1 MLSALLVAAGLVLL
15 AWFPASEALD
25 AYRRAQ
31 TAEAVSARFEASDE
45 DESDEGA
52 TEELLAQAQA
62 YNALLAGASSE
73 DFGVAAEDVWDYED
87 QLSADGHDTAIGY
100 VAIPSLS
107 LTVPIYRGTSDAAL
121 SAGAGHL
128 ESSSLPVGGAS
139 THAVICGHSGA
150 AGTRCFD
157 DLEQL
162 EEGDVFALVVLGE
175 VLAYRV
181 TSIETVLPEDVDSL
195 GIVEGEDLCTLVTCT
210 PYGVNDHRLLVHAE
224 RCEADEELL
233 AYLGLSAE
241 ESAAASTLASGRLA
255 PLAAACL
262 ATAVA
267 AGVAVLQGRG
277 RKRRKARRRI
287 RSWSRGEPR
296 SAAARYAAAGS
307 SFRRDRA
314 RKAQKNGRAEHS
326 ELAGR
331 ARNAGRAG
339 QTGWMDQA
347 GQAGQAGQT
356 GRAG

>member
-1 MLSALLVAAGLVLL
+1 MLSALLVAAGLALL
-15 AWFPASEALD
+15 AWFPASEAVD

-31 TAEAVSARFEASDE
+31 TAEAVSARYEASDE
-45 DESDEGA
+45 NASGESA

-62 YNALLAGASSE
+62 YNALLAGTSPE
-73 DFGVAAEDVWDYED
+73 DFGIAAEEVWDYED

-107 LTVPIYRGTSDAAL
+107 LTVPIYHGTSDATL

-139 THAVICGHSGA
+139 THAVLCGHSGA

-181 TSIETVLPEDVDSL
+181 TSIETVLPEDVNSL

-233 AYLGLSAE
+233 SYLGLSAE

-255 PLAAACL
+255 PFAAACL
-262 ATAVA
+262 ATAAA
-267 AGVAVLQGRG
+267 AGMVAFQGRG
-277 RKRRKARRRI
+277 GKRRKARRRI
-287 RSWSRGEPR
+287 RNWSRGESR
-296 SAAARYAAAGS
+296 NLAARYAAAGS

-314 RKAQKNGRAEHS
+314 RKAQKRGRAES
-326 ELAGR
+326 AGR
-331 ARNAGRAG
+331 ADRAGRRRGAGRAG
-339 QTGWMDQA
+339 
-347 GQAGQAGQT
+347 
-356 GRAG
+356 